1 MDADDKRGSEGC
13 PRQTNVRPRPRPP
26 AVVLSLLIISF
37 FSAFSACAKTSAPA
51 DTLVVGIETDV
62 AALDPRYAF
71 DAVSANVCRLV
82 YAGIMRRDEK
92 MALRPWLAESVT
104 QSDPT
109 TYAIRLRKNAAFN
122 DGRPLTSADLR
133 YTINSVLDEKNGSP
147 LRNGLGD
154 VLSVETPDAFTV
166 VVKLRG
172 PFAPFIANLTFG
184 VVPDGSGD
192 LSERPAGAGPFRVVR
207 HKRGAEL
214 ALARND
220 FYFGERPRLSGVLF
234 KTVPDETVRMLELS
248 KGNLHVVSN
257 PIMPAMLPWLGR
269 QKSISLEKIPG
280 TSVSYIGFNMRDA
293 VLRDVRVRRAIAHAI
308 DRDAIIKYFLKDS
321 AAKTQTLLAPANP
334 FHLEEVPLEYD
345 PEESRR
351 LLDAAGYRDPGG
363 GKPRLKLVFKTSK
376 NPVRGKL
383 AEIFAEYLKKVGI
396 ETEIKSY
403 EWGTF
408 FSDVK
413 SGNFQMYSLTWV
425 GIADPDVLRFIFH
438 SKYAPPN
445 GFNRG
450 RFEDPELDELLDA
463 GKTEPD
469 FSKRKKIYDEAQR
482 ELTEQLPFVTLWTQV
497 NIAAVNRRV
506 RGFVVYPDEGLDS
519 LATARLSGGEK

>member
-1 MDADDKRGSEGC
+1 MGRI
-13 PRQTNVRPRPRPP
+13 TLFLVF
-26 AVVLSLLIISF
+26 VLS
-37 FSAFSACAKTSAPA
+37 ACSLAPQQSN
-51 DTLVVGIETDV
+51 TLVVGIETDV
-62 AALDPRYAF
+62 ASLDPRYAF

-92 MALRPWLAESVT
+92 MALRPWLAESVA
-104 QSDPT
+104 QPDPT
-109 TYAIRLRKNAAFN
+109 TYVIRLRKNAAFN

-154 VLSVETPDAFTV
+154 VVSVATPDAFTV
-166 VVKLRG
+166 VVKLRE
-172 PFAPFIANLTFG
+172 PFAPFVGNLTFG

-192 LSERPAGAGPFRVVR
+192 LSEKPAGAGPFRVVR

-220 FYFGERPRLSGVLF
+220 FYFGEPPRLSGVLF

-248 KGNLHVVSN
+248 KGNLHLVSN

-269 QKSISLEKIPG
+269 QKSISLEKTLG
-280 TSVSYIGFNMRDA
+280 TNVSYIGFNARDP

-308 DRDAIIKYFLKDS
+308 DRDAIIKHFLRDS
-321 AAKTQTLLAPANP
+321 AVKTETLIAPANP
-334 FHLEEVPLEYD
+334 FHMEEVPLAYD
-345 PEESRR
+345 PEKSRQ
-351 LLDAAGYRDPGG
+351 LLDAAGHPDPGG
-363 GKPRLKLVFKTSK
+363 GRPRLKLVFKTSK
-376 NPVRGKL
+376 NAVRGKL
-383 AEIFAEYLKKVGI
+383 AEIFAEHLKKVGI

-463 GKTEPD
+463 GKKEPD

-482 ELTEQLPFVTLWTQV
+482 ELALQLPFLPLWTQV
-497 NIAAVNRRV
+497 NVAALNRRV
-506 RGFVVYPDEGLDS
+506 SGFVVYPDEGLDS
-519 LATARLSGGEK
+519 LATARFSEGEK